1 MKRGALRLLNRGEF
15 QQILNLV
22 LPSAL
27 HRVLGLGEHLEED
40 GCSSDVLTRAKLS
53 GELHAGVVDD
63 VAVDPASPAAGSSR
77 GLSLL

>member
-1 MKRGALRLLNRGEF
+1 MQGGALRLLNRGEF

-22 LPSAL
+22 LQSAL

-40 GCSSDVLTRAKLS
+40 GCSSNVLTRAQLL
-53 GELHAGVVDD
+53 GELHAGIVDD
-63 VAVDPASPAAGSSR
+63 VAVDLASPAVGSSR